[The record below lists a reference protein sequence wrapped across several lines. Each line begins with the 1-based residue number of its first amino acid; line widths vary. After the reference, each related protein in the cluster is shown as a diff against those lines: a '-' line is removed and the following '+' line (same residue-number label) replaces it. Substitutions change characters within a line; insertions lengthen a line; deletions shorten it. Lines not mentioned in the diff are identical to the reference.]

1 MNLSNETY
9 DRLKWITTILLPALG
24 TFIAAICA
32 LFGLPYGDKIV
43 GIITAVITFLGA
55 ILKTSSDSYSGD
67 GTLIVDTTSDPSHD
81 IYSIAI
87 DDYPEVLAK
96 KDTVVLK
103 VVKSV

>member
-9 DRLKWITTILLPALG
+9 DRLKWITTILLPAVSAL
-24 TFIAAICA
+24 IAAIWT
-32 LFGLPYGDKIV
+32 LFNLPHGEKIV
-43 GIITAVITFLGA
+43 GVIAAVITFLGA
-55 ILKTSSDSYSGD
+55 LLKNSSANYNGD

-96 KDTVVLK
+96 KDTVMLK